1 MATHTL
7 ADRASAVRSQP
18 KTERFT
24 RAAIHCDAGELELAL
39 TPYGNWQLKLRAS
52 ADSDWRLACS
62 GDLTGGRIAPP
73 PEAQTQ
79 PLRLGRLLLDRP
91 GRRVSVDGVE
101 VKLAIQEFDL
111 LAALAVQPERV
122 FTKAELMRQVWGFEH
137 LRTSRTLESH
147 VSKLRKRLA
156 RAGAPGLVVNCHGVG
171 YKLWQGEDL
180 GAAR

>member
-1 MATHTL
+1 MATHTVT
-7 ADRASAVRSQP
+7 DRALAVQSRP
-18 KTERFT
+18 ETERFT
-24 RAAIHCDAGELELAL
+24 RAAIHCEAGELELAL
-39 TPYGNWQLKLRAS
+39 TPAGNWQLKLRAG
-52 ADSDWRLACS
+52 DDHDWRLACS
-62 GDLTGGRIAPP
+62 GDLSGGRIAPP
-73 PEAQTQ
+73 PQVQ

-111 LAALAVQPERV
+111 LAALAVQPDKV
-122 FTKAELMRQVWGFEH
+122 FTKAELMRQIWGFEH